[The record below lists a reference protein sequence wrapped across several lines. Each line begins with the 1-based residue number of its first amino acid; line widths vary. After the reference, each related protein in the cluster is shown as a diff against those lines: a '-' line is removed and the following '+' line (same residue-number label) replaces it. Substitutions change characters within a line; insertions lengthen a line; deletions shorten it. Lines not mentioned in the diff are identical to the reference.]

1 MKIVGIAKIFIS
13 FVLVIV
19 YFILFGLESL
29 QRLQDGDITLTRNDE
44 FLENITSPG
53 RKSEK
58 KLSLTLLI
66 ILKLSFDVLVICIEQ
81 IGKSF
86 GTTEKHC
93 SAMSTM
99 DKFKEC
105 VDNSRKMITLGEH
118 FTTDMDMLS
127 IYHMVEP
134 KDGVIGFHDSDKLI
148 LLLEPNNQY
157 YVTFYDRNFL
167 LRSDNPEIVPK
178 NGITIDEKALAFIYL
193 KVKVKGFFIFYFYD
207 LSLKAIRH
215 QKMNTERNPC
225 ETDVHYS
232 YQDCVKQKFISNLQC
247 KPYWLK
253 NIYHDRIC
261 ENVSE
266 MSPYFI
272 ELQKLKNM
280 DDETIFETYKCRK
293 PCTFMEYKV

>member
-1 MKIVGIAKIFIS
+1 MKIVGIAKIFMS

-105 VDNSRKMITLGEH
+105 VDNSRKIVTVGEKV
-118 FTTDMDMLS
+118 TTDMDMYS

-134 KDGVIGFHDSDKLI
+134 RDGVIGFHDSDKLI

-167 LRSDNPEIVPK
+167 LRSDNPEIVKK
-178 NGITIDEKALAFIYL
+178 NGITIDEKAWAVVYL
-193 KVKVKGFFIFYFYD
+193 KVEIIKAKGLISFNFD
-207 LSLKAIRH
+207 LLTGHKTPKNEHR
-215 QKMNTERNPC
+215 E
-225 ETDVHYS
+225 
-232 YQDCVKQKFISNLQC
+232 
-247 KPYWLK
+247 KPL
-253 NIYHDRIC
+253 
-261 ENVSE
+261 
-266 MSPYFI
+266 
-272 ELQKLKNM
+272 
-280 DDETIFETYKCRK
+280 
-293 PCTFMEYKV
+293 